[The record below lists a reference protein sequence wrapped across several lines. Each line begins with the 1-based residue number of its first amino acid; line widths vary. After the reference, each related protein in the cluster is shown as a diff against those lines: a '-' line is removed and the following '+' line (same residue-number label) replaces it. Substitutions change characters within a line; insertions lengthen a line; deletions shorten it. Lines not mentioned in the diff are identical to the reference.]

1 MKSGWTRDVSLL
13 LAGAALVAGCGG
25 GDKFK
30 NEARP
35 PTPVQ
40 LTGVITDRGVT
51 ISPKRVGAGPV
62 ILTVSNQTDT
72 AHTITLEGNDKKD
85 TVGPVN
91 PLGTAK
97 LQQTLEEGNYTVK
110 VGSKQATANFI
121 PPGEL
126 TVGPS
131 RPSSS
136 DELLL
141 P

>member
-1 MKSGWTRDVSLL
+1 MKSGWAREVTLL
-13 LAGAALVAGCGG
+13 LAGAALIAGCGG
-25 GDKFK
+25 GDHFK

-51 ISPKRVGAGPV
+51 ISPKQVGAGPV
-62 ILTVSNQTDT
+62 ILTMSNQTDS
-72 AHTITLEGNDKKD
+72 AHTITLEGNGKRD

-97 LQQTLEEGNYTVK
+97 LQQTLEEGTYTVK
-110 VGSKQATANFI
+110 AGSKQATANFI

-126 TVGPS
+126 IVTS
-131 RPSSS
+131 ERPSSS